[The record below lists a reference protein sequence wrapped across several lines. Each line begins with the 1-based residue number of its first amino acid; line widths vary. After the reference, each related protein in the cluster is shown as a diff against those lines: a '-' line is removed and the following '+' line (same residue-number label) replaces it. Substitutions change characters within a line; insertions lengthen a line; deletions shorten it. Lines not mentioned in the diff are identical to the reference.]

1 MTQQDTDLPMYVRS
15 EFEEYLKC
23 GRLEHGFLRVRCE
36 DCHNEFLVAF
46 SCKRRGFCPSCG
58 ARRMAESAALLVDDI
73 LPYEPIRQWVLSFPF
88 QLRFLFASYP
98 QIMGKVLG
106 IVYRTLATHIT
117 KKVGYN
123 KQTAKTGAVTLI
135 QRFGSALNLNIHFH
149 MLFLDGVY
157 VEDNDGKT
165 RFHQIKAPKKS
176 ELNVLAHRIS
186 QRVAGFLE
194 REGLLVRDIENDY
207 LSLDGL
213 EEDPMLQIY
222 GYSITYRI
230 ATGSQQGRKVF
241 TLQTIAPK
249 IDQGVESGCASNVAG
264 FNLHLGVM
272 SSAQDRNKLERV
284 CRYITRSAVSEK
296 RLAITTY
303 GKIRYQL
310 KTPYRDG
317 ITHVIFEPLDF
328 IARLAALVPKP
339 RVNLTRLDEK
349 HPCFSP
355 AGNLWLS

>member
-1 MTQQDTDLPMYVRS
+1 
-15 EFEEYLKC
+15 
-23 GRLEHGFLRVRCE
+23 
-36 DCHNEFLVAF
+36 
-46 SCKRRGFCPSCG
+46 
-58 ARRMAESAALLVDDI
+58 
-73 LPYEPIRQWVLSFPF
+73 
-88 QLRFLFASYP
+88 
-98 QIMGKVLG
+98 
-106 IVYRTLATHIT
+106 
-117 KKVGYN
+117 
-123 KQTAKTGAVTLI
+123 
-135 QRFGSALNLNIHFH
+135 
-149 MLFLDGVY
+149 
-157 VEDNDGKT
+157 
-165 RFHQIKAPKKS
+165 
-176 ELNVLAHRIS
+176 
-186 QRVAGFLE
+186 VAGFLE

-213 EEDPMLQIY
+213 EEDPMLQIH

-249 IDQGVESGCASNVAG
+249 IDQGVESDRVANVAG
-264 FNLHLGVM
+264 FNLHAGVM
-272 SSAQDRNKLERV
+272 SDAQDRNKLERL

-317 ITHVIFEPLDF
+317 TTHVIFEPLDF

-355 AGNLWLS
+355 